1 MTDCAGAVTDGDGQC
16 TSPTPNQ
23 ETSPTPNQE
32 ICAAA
37 CQWVLL
43 SFQPLR
49 AGRACLR
56 ALWDHYFAHIE

>member
-1 MTDCAGAVTDGDGQC
+1 MTDCTGGVTDGDGQC
-16 TSPTPNQ
+16 
-23 ETSPTPNQE
+23 TSPTPNQE